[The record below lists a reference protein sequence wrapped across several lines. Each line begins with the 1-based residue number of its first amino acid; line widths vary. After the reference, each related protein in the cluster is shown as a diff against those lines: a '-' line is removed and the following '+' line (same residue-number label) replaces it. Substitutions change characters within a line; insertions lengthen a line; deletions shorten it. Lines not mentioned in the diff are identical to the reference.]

1 MNIRLAGE
9 LYADSI
15 VDGNGIRAVIWTQGC
30 AHRCPGCHNPGTHD
44 FNSGFEFSVAE
55 LKREISQ
62 LEFQDGVTF
71 SGGDPFYQSEA
82 CADIAEHIQSLGMN
96 VWCYTGFVYEK
107 LLESAKKD
115 PAIMKFLQNIDI
127 LVDGPFMIGK
137 RSYSLKF
144 RGSSNQRVIDVKKSL
159 ETGTTV
165 LAAIDY
171 VEEASNCGRY
181 EELIYI

>member
-30 AHRCPGCHNPGTHD
+30 AHRCPGCHNPDTHD
-44 FNSGFEFSVAE
+44 FNSGFEFSVVE
-55 LKREISQ
+55 MKREISQ
-62 LEFQDGVTF
+62 LEFQDGITF

-82 CADIAEHIQSLGMN
+82 CAEIAEHTQSLGMN
-96 VWCYTGFVYEK
+96 VWCYTGFVYEE
-107 LLESAKKD
+107 LLKSAKQE
-115 PAIMKFLQNIDI
+115 PAIMRFLENIDI
-127 LVDGPFMIGK
+127 LVDGPFMISK

-159 ETGTTV
+159 ETGKTV
-165 LAAIDY
+165 LVTIDS
-171 VEEASNCGRY
+171 EEETSNCGRY
-181 EELIYI
+181 EQLIYI